1 MAIGRPQ
8 SSNERGKSVSKNHI
22 IITGGGTGVGAEIA
36 RQFAQTGA
44 SVTILG
50 RRQEPLQIIAD
61 EIGALPISCDVT
73 DRAFLDKALYQ
84 AREANGPISIAIANA
99 GAAISKPFSAM
110 RPDDLSSMMDINVLG
125 VFNLWQASLQDMKDL
140 GWGRMIAIASSA
152 GIKGYPYVAG
162 YCAAKH
168 GVIGL
173 TRALALELAKT
184 GITVNSVC
192 PGFIQTPMLDESIA
206 NIVAKTGMTAEDAA
220 KSLKAGNP
228 MKRFIQVDEV
238 AATVNW
244 LASEET
250 KSING
255 QAISINGGEV

>member
-1 MAIGRPQ
+1 MSR
-8 SSNERGKSVSKNHI
+8 KHI
-22 IITGGGTGVGAEIA
+22 IISGGGTGVGAEIA
-36 RQFAQTGA
+36 RQFAQAGA

-50 RRQEPLQIIAD
+50 RRKEPLQIIAD
-61 EIGALPISCDVT
+61 KIGAMPISCDVT
-73 DRAFLDKALYQ
+73 NRSSLDKALEQ
-84 AREANGPISIAIANA
+84 ARKTNGPISIALANA

-110 RPDDLSSMMDINVLG
+110 QPDDISSMMDINVLG
-125 VFNLWQASLQDMKDL
+125 VFNLWQACLEDMKVL

-152 GIKGYPYVAG
+152 GLKGYPYVAG

-192 PGFIQTPMLDESIA
+192 PGFIQTSMLEHSIA
-206 NIVAKTGMTAEDAA
+206 NIVAKTGMSAQDAA
-220 KSLKAGNP
+220 KNLKAGNP

-238 AATVNW
+238 AAAVKW

-250 KSING
+250 RSING
-255 QAISINGGEV
+255 QAISINGGEI

>member
-1 MAIGRPQ
+1 M
-8 SSNERGKSVSKNHI
+8 NKKHI

-36 RQFAQTGA
+36 RQFAGTGA

-50 RRQEPLQIIAD
+50 RRQEPLQLIAD
-61 EIGALPISCDVT
+61 EIGALPVSCDVT
-73 DRAFLDKALYQ
+73 DRASLDEALDQ
-84 AREANGPISIAIANA
+84 ARDKNGPISIAIANA
-99 GAAISKPFSAM
+99 GAAISKPFSVM
-110 RPDDLSSMMDINVLG
+110 KPDDISSMMDINVLG
-125 VFNLWQASLQDMKDL
+125 VFNLWQASLNDMKEL

-152 GIKGYPYVAG
+152 GLKGYPYVAG

-206 NIVAKTGMTAEDAA
+206 NIVAKTGMSAEDAA

-238 AATVNW
+238 AATVKW
-244 LASEET
+244 LASEDT